1 MVLQGKELIFLSIRE
16 GFPEEVIFE
25 LTFTDDIC
33 FCPDRKQ
40 RERGRW
46 AKGVWI
52 VEGRGMRGE
61 KPRERKGSDCLYYG
75 PLLQKILKIS
85 KSLHIQT
92 YSARNQPGKVDTG
105 LKDSGVFS
113 DLWTREVLIWKNRT
127 SGFLAV
133 LQCLSGYQA
142 SCSMSGIECLDGHEV
157 CPVFFGLHVNV

>member
-1 MVLQGKELIFLSIRE
+1 MVLQRKELIFPSIRE

-25 LTFTDDIC
+25 LTLTDDIC

-52 VEGRGMRGE
+52 VEGRGMRREKTQGE
-61 KPRERKGSDCLYYG
+61 KRKW
-75 PLLQKILKIS
+75 LLVLWTPPEKILKIS
-85 KSLHIQT
+85 KSLRIQT

-105 LKDSGVFS
+105 LKYSGVFS

-133 LQCLSGYQA
+133 LQCLSGYQV

-157 CPVFFGLHVNV
+157 CCVFFGLPVNL